1 MPQNWRGPLPWLAMA
16 FAVNVA
22 AIAAAAYLL
31 GQGVVDREELR
42 ALAMIAVAGA
52 ALMFVLAWKIIDFA
66 VMRGIKRM
74 AAEVRAIAHG
84 GNRSD
89 IEAARY
95 PLLAPLPES
104 VNQIIAKMIQARQ
117 DLAEGLKSA
126 TGKAEEN
133 SNRLAAILNDLHE
146 GVVVCN
152 LRHQI
157 VLYNS
162 VAMDMLAG
170 IGPVG
175 LGRSLFETVTREAV
189 THMLEVLTHRP
200 EMGSRGTPFLASA
213 TDGTTLLQA
222 RMSLIRTNDGDAT
235 GYVITMVDASPQV
248 AALSRRDALLR
259 EVAEGLQSPL
269 IRLRIAANNPVIVER
284 EAANIEAAI
293 KRVTDG
299 YQRAL
304 SGWWPM
310 ADLHSADLFAFV
322 AQRFDQSAVKV
333 TATGLPV
340 WLHAD
345 SHSLALTMEAM
356 IRQIS
361 DRFNLAEVDLAATE
375 DEAGSWVE
383 IGWAGSTAAKPAL
396 ESWLAQPLHSLGGM
410 RVRDVLDHHA
420 GADIGQEHRA
430 GRSWL
435 RLPMR
440 KGIEQHYQAK
450 VATLPTRPEFYDMAL
465 LDAARDIGEK
475 GRQPLRSLTFIV
487 FDTETTGLH
496 PSQGDQI
503 VQIGAV
509 RIVNGRIL
517 SGESFNRIVNPG
529 RVIPPESIKFHG
541 ITDDMVK
548 DKPPL
553 GVVLPQFKA
562 FAADAVLVA
571 HNAAFDLKFLRMNER
586 QFGLTFD
593 NPVLDTMMLSN
604 YLDGPETGHSLDAI
618 CDRLGIS
625 ITDRHTALGD
635 AIVTAA
641 VLLNQIDALE
651 SRGITTLEQVVKEL
665 DMNMALHER
674 QRAF

>member
-1 MPQNWRGPLPWLAMA
+1 VPQKWRGHLPWLALA
-16 FAVNVA
+16 FVANVA
-22 AIAAAAYLL
+22 AIVATAYMLS
-31 GQGVVDREELR
+31 QGVVDREELN

-52 ALMFVLAWKIIDFA
+52 ALMFVLAWKIVDFA

-74 AAEVRAIAHG
+74 AAEIRAIAHG
-84 GNRSD
+84 GNRTDID
-89 IEAARY
+89 IERY

-104 VNQIIAKMIQARQ
+104 VNQIIAKMLQARQ
-117 DLAEGLKSA
+117 ELAEGLKSA

-133 SNRLAAILNDLHE
+133 ANRLAAILNDLHE

-189 THMLEVLTHRP
+189 AHMLEVLTHRP

-213 TDGTTLLQA
+213 TDGATLLQA
-222 RMSLIRTNDGDAT
+222 RKSLIRGGDGEAS
-235 GYVITMVDASPQV
+235 GYVITLVDASPQV

-269 IRLRIAANNPVIVER
+269 IRLRVAAGNPTIVER
-284 EAANIEAAI
+284 ESANIEAAI
-293 KRVTDG
+293 KRVTEG

-310 ADLHSADLFAFV
+310 ADLNSADLFAFV
-322 AQRFDQSAVKV
+322 AHRFDEQAVKV
-333 TATGLPV
+333 TVTGLPV
-340 WLHAD
+340 WLHGD
-345 SHSLALTMEAM
+345 SHSLSLAMEAL

-361 DRFNLAEVDLAATE
+361 ERFNLAEVDLAATA
-375 DEAGSWVE
+375 DEQGCWVE

-396 ESWLAQPLHSLGGM
+396 ERWLTQPLPSLGGM

-420 GADIGQEHRA
+420 GSDIGQEHRS
-430 GRSWL
+430 GHSWL
-435 RLPMR
+435 RLHMR

-450 VATLPTRPEFYDMAL
+450 TILPTRPEFYDMAL

-487 FDTETTGLH
+487 FDTETTGLQ
-496 PSQGDQI
+496 PSQGDRM

-517 SGESFNRIVNPG
+517 SGESFNRIINPG
-529 RVIPPESIKFHG
+529 RQIPVESIKFHG
-541 ITDDMVK
+541 ITDDMVR

-571 HNAAFDLKFLRMNER
+571 HNAAFDLKFLRMHER
-586 QFGLTFD
+586 EFDVTFD

-641 VLLNQIDALE
+641 VLMNQIDALE
-651 SRGITTLEQVVKEL
+651 SRGITTLEQVIKEL
-665 DMNMALHER
+665 DMNMVLHER

>member
-1 MPQNWRGPLPWLAMA
+1 MPQKWRGPLPWLSVA
-16 FAVNVA
+16 FAVNVVA
-22 AIAAAAYLL
+22 IIAAAYGL
-31 GQGVVDREELR
+31 GQGVVDREELN
-42 ALAMIAVAGA
+42 ALAMVALAGA
-52 ALMFVLAWKIIDFA
+52 AGVFVLSWKIVDFA
-66 VMRGIKRM
+66 ILRALKRM
-74 AAEVRAIAHG
+74 AADIRAIAHG
-84 GNRSD
+84 GNRTD
-89 IEAARY
+89 VDGERY
-95 PLLAPLPES
+95 GLLAPLPDA
-104 VNQIIAKMIQARQ
+104 VNQIIAKLVQARE
-117 DLAEGLKSA
+117 DLADGLKSA

-133 SNRLAAILNDLHE
+133 SSRLAAILNDLHE

-162 VAMDMLAG
+162 VAMDMLAA

-175 LGRSLFETVTREAV
+175 LGRSLFETVTREPV
-189 THMLEVLTHRP
+189 VHILEVLTHRP
-200 EMGSRGTPFLASA
+200 EMGARGTPFLASA
-213 TDGTTLLQA
+213 IDGATLLQA
-222 RMSLIRTNDGDAT
+222 RMSLIRGADGEAS

-259 EVAEGLQSPL
+259 EVAEGLESPL
-269 IRLRIAANNPVIVER
+269 IRLRVAANNPTIVER
-284 EAANIEAAI
+284 EANNIEKAI
-293 KRVTDG
+293 KQVTEG

-304 SGWWPM
+304 TGWWPM
-310 ADLHSADLFAFV
+310 ADLHSADLLAFV
-322 AQRFDQSAVKV
+322 AHRFDDQAVTV
-333 TATGLPV
+333 NVTGLPQ

-345 SHSLALTMEAM
+345 SHSLALAMEAL

-361 DRFNLAEVDLAATE
+361 ERFNLAEVDLAAAI

-383 IGWAGSTAAKPAL
+383 IGWSGSTAAKPAL
-396 ESWLAQPLHSLGGM
+396 DSWLAQTLPGLGGM
-410 RVRDVLDHHA
+410 RIRDVLDHHA
-420 GADIGQEHRA
+420 GSNIGQEHRS

-440 KGIEQHYQAK
+440 KGIEQHFQAK
-450 VATLPTRPEFYDMAL
+450 STLPTRPEFYDMGL

-475 GRQPLRSLTFIV
+475 GRQPLRNLTFIV
-487 FDTETTGLH
+487 FDTETTGLQ
-496 PSQGDQI
+496 PSQGDQM

-529 RVIPPESIKFHG
+529 RPIPVESIKFHG

-548 DKPPL
+548 DKPPIS
-553 GVVLPQFKA
+553 VILPQFKA

-571 HNAAFDLKFLRMNER
+571 HNAAFDLKFLRMRER
-586 QFGLTFD
+586 EFGVCFD

-604 YLDGPETGHSLDAI
+604 YLDGPELGHSLDSI

-665 DMNMALHER
+665 DLTMALHER